1 MQPNRRLLLVLSALA
16 TALHADTSFDASL
29 RYARGAAEKLGP
41 RIWKRVIS
49 VENAEAGGRY
59 PRAFAAVVFETGGIL
74 WFYTPTEGTQSLS
87 LARGRVR
94 ADEENLG
101 PLLRAIDPGL
111 GRWRVEALG
120 GGSAPGDEP
129 PNACFIESLELL
141 RQEVAAGADLGQA
154 RLLSYYVR
162 LPGGVRGHT
171 VLYLED
177 RGEPVV
183 IDPVHWKRRVHVHG
197 NHRLDAKAVAD
208 CLRRNVAS
216 ARWVPLARS
225 DFEAG
230 TSAP

>member
-1 MQPNRRLLLVLSALA
+1 MHPNRRLLLLLTALA
-16 TALHADTSFDASL
+16 TALHADTSLDASL

-41 RIWKRVIS
+41 RIWKRVIA
-49 VENAEAGGRY
+49 VENADAAGRY
-59 PRAFAAVVFETGGIL
+59 PRTFAAVVFETGGIL
-74 WFYTPTEGTQSLS
+74 WFYTPTDGTQSLS
-87 LARGRVR
+87 LSRGRVR

-101 PLLRAIDPGL
+101 PLLRAIDPGF
-111 GRWRVEALG
+111 GRWRFEAEG
-120 GGSAPGDEP
+120 EGPAPDAEP

-141 RQEVAAGADLGQA
+141 RREAAAGTDLGQA

-162 LPGGVRGHT
+162 LPDGLRGHT

-177 RGEPVV
+177 RAGPLV

-208 CLRRNVAS
+208 CLRRNIVS

-225 DFEAG
+225 DLEAG
-230 TSAP
+230 SLTP